1 MEKQIFNYTIKEP
14 SFTLIKNG
22 IKKVEGRLFKN
33 TFCNIKSNDV
43 ILFRNNNRYIKTQV
57 VKVTYYKNF
66 YEMLLNEGIKNVT
79 PLSDNIND
87 SLSIYRKIYR
97 QDNENKYGVIAI
109 HLKID

>member
-1 MEKQIFNYTIKEP
+1 MEKQIFKYTIKEP
-14 SFTLIKNG
+14 SFTLRKNR
-22 IKKVEGRLFKN
+22 IKKIEGRLCKN

-43 ILFRNNNRYIKTQV
+43 ILFRNNNRYIETHV

-79 PLSDNIND
+79 PLSDNIDD

-109 HLKID
+109 HLKN